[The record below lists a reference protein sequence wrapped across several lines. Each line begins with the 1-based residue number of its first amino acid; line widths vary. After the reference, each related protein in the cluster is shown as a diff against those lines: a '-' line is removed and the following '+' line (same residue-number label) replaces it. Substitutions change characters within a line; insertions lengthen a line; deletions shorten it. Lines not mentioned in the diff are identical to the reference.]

1 MSGENEMGAMFC
13 SDARTQVSQ
22 GWTGRGLHAAAVQAV
37 MAVNRQRRRRDVAL
51 LVSPRRGG

>member
-1 MSGENEMGAMFC
+1 MGGENEMGAMFC

-37 MAVNRQRRRRDVAL
+37 MAVNR
-51 LVSPRRGG
+51 